1 MTADTRTAV
10 RLNLGAGDDR
20 RHGNGWVNVDQ
31 RPDVADVVC
40 GAENLAPWDDGSVAE
55 IQALDLLEHF
65 WRDDVDA
72 VLAEWRRVLHPGG
85 LLTLRVP
92 NLLALATQLVSVET
106 TLTPNAVDAAGQLDR
121 TIENIYGA
129 HRWGPTHAP
138 GAWDTH
144 HWGYTPMT
152 LERTLERAGFTV
164 LSNDRRHNMT
174 VVAQKEAE

>member
-1 MTADTRTAV
+1 V
-10 RLNLGAGDDR
+10 
-20 RHGNGWVNVDQ
+20 
-31 RPDVADVVC
+31 
-40 GAENLAPWDDGSVAE
+40 GSC
-55 IQALDLLEHF
+55 
-65 WRDDVDA
+65 
-72 VLAEWRRVLHPGG
+72 
-85 LLTLRVP
+85 TLRVP
-92 NLLALATQLVSVET
+92 NLLALAKQLVSQSDPM
-106 TLTPNAVDAAGQLDR
+106 LRGDADGHISG

-174 VVAQKEAE
+174 VVAQKEPE